1 MGHERL
7 GLLPKTRRWRDVVQQ
22 LASLYTADTDVSDV
36 ARNTISLV
44 RSRLRHIA
52 DDSGVRESF
61 KFLLLISVSARSP
74 AFLATL
80 SQYGIT
86 VPDNPSLLSLAK
98 ALKDWVGPNQQS
110 LEYGQLAVLAAS
122 DALADWYDAHKGQQ
136 DLFHSFHDSLRV
148 WQQAGNEG
156 AFCEISRI
164 YFAKYVERYLNYF
177 LEREASAQFGDIAL
191 RDQFKTDLQNHIDQ
205 LSRHAF
211 ETAKITQS
219 FAAGWYRKNAE
230 QSFPDNKSVQGF
242 LHIAF
247 GKLRDELMREEVE
260 S

>member
-7 GLLPKTRRWRDVVQQ
+7 GLLPKTKHWRDIVHQI
-22 LASLYTADTDVSDV
+22 ANLYTSETDVSDI
-36 ARNTISLV
+36 AKSTISLV
-44 RSRLRHIA
+44 RSRLRNIA
-52 DDSGVRESF
+52 DDTGVRESF
-61 KFLLLISVSARSP
+61 KFLLLISVSARSQ
-74 AFLATL
+74 AFRDTL
-80 SQYGIT
+80 SQYGIN
-86 VPDNPSLLSLAK
+86 VPENPSLLALAR
-98 ALKDWVGPNQQS
+98 ALKDWVGPKQQS
-110 LEYGQLAVLAAS
+110 AEYGQLAVLAAS
-122 DALADWYDAHKGQQ
+122 DALADWYDANKGQQ
-136 DLFHSFHDSLRV
+136 DLFRSFDDSLRV

-177 LEREASAQFGDIAL
+177 LEREASAQFHDISL
-191 RDQFKTDLQNHIDQ
+191 RDQFKADLHDHIDQ

-230 QSFPDNKSVQGF
+230 QKFPDDKLVQGF

-247 GKLRDELMREEVE
+247 GKLRDELMREEVG